1 MPAKIVQEAFFQEC
15 VGIKIEDRPTFNIA
29 EDKESKFE
37 VLATNDIFTVWQL
50 NFLIFGNRR
59 ASSSKIDMNDR
70 SRTGSRRS
78 SVNNIAS
85 DCKGLTV
92 PKKRLTKCPSES
104 RYVDFKTK
112 CHILEIISN
121 FH

>member
-37 VLATNDIFTVWQL
+37 VIAANDIITVQRL
-50 NFLIFGNRR
+50 NFLMFGNRR
-59 ASSSKIDMNDR
+59 ASSAKIDMTDR

-85 DCKGLTV
+85 DCQGLTV

-104 RYVDFKTK
+104 RYVGF
-112 CHILEIISN
+112 
-121 FH
+121 

>member
-1 MPAKIVQEAFFQEC
+1 MPAKIVQEEAFFQKC
-15 VGIKIEDRPTFNIA
+15 VGIKVEDRPTFNIA

-37 VLATNDIFTVWQL
+37 VLGTNDIVTVWQL

-85 DCKGLTV
+85 DCQGLTV

-104 RYVDFKTK
+104 RYVGF
-112 CHILEIISN
+112 
-121 FH
+121 